1 MAPES
6 RQVYS
11 AAMADGDRDLTHLPD
26 LRHKPQ
32 HGPVRSRRPI
42 YQDLLPPCNHACP
55 AGEPIQGW
63 LDHAQAGRYQEA
75 WSLLVQANP
84 FPAIHGR
91 VCYHPCES
99 SCNRAKLDSAVSI
112 HSVERFLGDLGLER
126 GWPLPPGAPSSGKT
140 VLVVGAGPSGLSAAY
155 HLRRLGHAVVVRD
168 AGPVAGGMMHFGIPA
183 YRLPRAILD
192 AEVRR
197 LADMG
202 VVFEFNHKVM
212 DLESEWTDGG
222 FSAVFLAVGAHLG
235 KRAGIPARDAGRML
249 DALAFLKDVEA
260 GTPPKLGRRVA
271 VYGGGN
277 TAMDAARTAVRL
289 GYEPLIIY
297 RRDRE
302 HMPAHEEEADD
313 ALDEGVKIHWLR
325 SIAGMEGGELT
336 VEVMALDDRG
346 RPHGTGQFE
355 KIEADALIL
364 ALGQDTDTSF
374 LKGVSGVTMTADGSV
389 IVDAGM
395 MTGRPGLF
403 AGGDMVPAER
413 TVTYAVGHGR
423 RAATHIDA
431 WLRRQAYE
439 TPDPGPIATFDKL
452 HLWFYTDVSHR
463 PQARL
468 GPEARKAGF
477 GEVVAGYTEQEA
489 QREAARCLSCGTCFE
504 CDGCYAACPEDA
516 VIKLGPGKRYEYDYA
531 KCTGCAVCFEQ
542 CPCHAIS
549 MVPEPEAQ

>member
-1 MAPES
+1 M
-6 RQVYS
+6 
-11 AAMADGDRDLTHLPD
+11 
-26 LRHKPQ
+26 
-32 HGPVRSRRPI
+32 
-42 YQDLLPPCNHACP
+42 
-55 AGEPIQGW
+55 
-63 LDHAQAGRYQEA
+63 
-75 WSLLVQANP
+75 
-84 FPAIHGR
+84 
-91 VCYHPCES
+91 
-99 SCNRAKLDSAVSI
+99 
-112 HSVERFLGDLGLER
+112 
-126 GWPLPPGAPSSGKT
+126 
-140 VLVVGAGPSGLSAAY
+140 LVVGAGPSGLSAAY

-212 DLESEWTDGG
+212 DLESEWTDGA

-431 WLRRQAYE
+431 WLRKQAYE

-463 PQARL
+463 PQPRL

-477 GEVVAGYTEQEA
+477 GEVVAGYSEHEA